1 MSKLVTS
8 DLRPHQFK
16 CKISSRQLGNFNI
29 KCQIWPYEFRIV
41 KCWILPSYMWKLA
54 IENKKC
60 HRATMKS
67 WQTKC
72 KIVLFKTFNLAGSSL
87 QFCKRYDESVKSRQE
102 RKSDNNFLMQFRIF
116 IKFFTINFVIF
127 DFRQISNI
135 LMFSSNQFV
144 PDWSCFESFWTILN
158 HFESVWSIWNQFEP
172 V

>member
-1 MSKLVTS
+1 M
-8 DLRPHQFK
+8 
-16 CKISSRQLGNFNI
+16 
-29 KCQIWPYEFRIV
+29 
-41 KCWILPSYMWKLA
+41 
-54 IENKKC
+54 
-60 HRATMKS
+60 
-67 WQTKC
+67 
-72 KIVLFKTFNLAGSSL
+72 FNLAGSSL

-102 RKSDNNFLMQFRIF
+102 KKSDNNFLMQFRIF